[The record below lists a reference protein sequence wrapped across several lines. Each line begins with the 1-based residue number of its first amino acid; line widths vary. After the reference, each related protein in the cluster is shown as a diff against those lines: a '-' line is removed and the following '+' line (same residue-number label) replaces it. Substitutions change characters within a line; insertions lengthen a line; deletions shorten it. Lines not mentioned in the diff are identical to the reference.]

1 MPQKRNL
8 KICPLGH
15 SYFKSSDCPTCP
27 KCESEKQPASA
38 FLQTLAA
45 PARRALEN
53 AGISNLKKLA
63 RYSEDEVLALHGFGK
78 SSLPK
83 LRDALKKAGLSFK
96 ESKLSSLNSKDI
108 EWLRQHCLSLP
119 GTVEQPHFEKT
130 SFRVN
135 KKIYVTIDQKNNR
148 ACVKLSPAQQD
159 IYVLAHKKTIMP
171 VPNKWG
177 KQGWTFA
184 DPGKTP
190 KRLLAAMV
198 KEGYEGVVR
207 FT

>member
-1 MPQKRNL
+1 MHPKGTLR
-8 KICPLGH
+8 ICPLGH
-15 SYFKSSDCPTCP
+15 RYYKSSDCPTCP

-63 RYSEDEVLALHGFGK
+63 RYTEDEVLALHGFGK

-83 LRDALKKAGLSFK
+83 LRDALKKASLSFK
-96 ESKLSSLNSKDI
+96 ESRPRATTSKNI

-148 ACVKLSPAQQD
+148 ACLKLTPAQQD

-184 DPGKTP
+184 DLANTP
-190 KRLLAAMV
+190 KKLLAAMV
-198 KEGYEGVVR
+198 KEAHRDVLR
-207 FT
+207 IT

>member
-1 MPQKRNL
+1 
-8 KICPLGH
+8 
-15 SYFKSSDCPTCP
+15 
-27 KCESEKQPASA
+27 
-38 FLQTLAA
+38 LAA

-53 AGISNLKKLA
+53 AGISSLKKLA
-63 RYSEDEVLALHGFGK
+63 RYSEEEVLALHGFGK

-83 LRDALKKAGLSFK
+83 LRDALKNAGLSFK
-96 ESKLSSLNSKDI
+96 ESRPHATTSKNI
-108 EWLRQHCLSLP
+108 EWLRQQCLSLP
-119 GTVEQPHFEKT
+119 GTVELPHFEKT
-130 SFRVN
+130 SFRAN
-135 KKIYVTIDQKNNR
+135 KKIYATIDQKNNR
-148 ACVKLSPAQQD
+148 ACIKLSPAQQD

-184 DPGKTP
+184 DLGGTP
-190 KRLLAAMV
+190 KKLLAAMV

>member
-15 SYFKSSDCPTCP
+15 SYFKSSDCPKCP

-96 ESKLSSLNSKDI
+96 ESKPSTLKPKDI